1 MLELGGEV
9 GNVSTGVLTNHE
21 HLAKVGFRLRM
32 TFETVLVPT
41 LLLANLTVP
50 PEALKSLGLHRI
62 REVLRRS
69 NCR

>member
-32 TFETVLVPT
+32 TFETVLVTT
-41 LLLANLTVP
+41 LFLANLTVP
-50 PEALKSLGLHRI
+50 SQPLKSLGLHLVCD
-62 REVLRRS
+62 VLRS
-69 NCR
+69 TD